1 MLRLLAI
8 TFVGLWAALMVFGRD
23 LSAEEQAQLDL
34 RRSEKVSVF
43 ASLSETWNAAFG
55 MDRKRQGAY
64 VPTLAELNAQ
74 KALPPSRLA
83 PEAQADATQGTMA
96 QLASFSDTPTQTV
109 ATVATVTTHV
119 SDPEKLAG
127 LLKPAPLDAPD
138 MTLRE
143 VTATRVN
150 VRSGPST
157 NHEVLG
163 QVHFA
168 EIVQVISPIEN
179 GWVKISV
186 EGDGVSGYMSANFL
200 RDLAQ

>member
-34 RRSEKVSVF
+34 RRSEKVSVL

-74 KALPPSRLA
+74 KALSPSGLA
-83 PEAQADATQGTMA
+83 PEVQADATQGTMA

-109 ATVATVTTHV
+109 ATVTTRV

-127 LLKPAPLDAPD
+127 LLQPASLDAPD

-168 EIVQVISPIEN
+168 EIVQVISPVEN

-200 RDLAQ
+200 RALAQ

>member
-1 MLRLLAI
+1 MRLLAI

-34 RRSEKVSVF
+34 RRSEKVSVVT
-43 ASLSETWNAAFG
+43 SMSETWNDAFDA
-55 MDRKRQGAY
+55 DRKRQGAY
-64 VPTLAELNAQ
+64 VPTLAELQAQ
-74 KALPPSRLA
+74 KALMPSRLA
-83 PEAQADATQGTMA
+83 PETQGDAAQDTMV
-96 QLASFSDTPTQTV
+96 QLASFSDTPAQTV
-109 ATVATVTTHV
+109 ATATTRV

-127 LLKPAPLDAPD
+127 LLQPVP
-138 MTLRE
+138 
-143 VTATRVN
+143 TRN
-150 VRSGPST
+150 
-157 NHEVLG
+157 EVLG

-168 EIVQVISPIEN
+168 EIVQVISPVEN

>member
-34 RRSEKVSVF
+34 RRSEKVSVVT
-43 ASLSETWNAAFG
+43 SLSETWNDAFG
-55 MDRKRQGAY
+55 ADRKRQGAY
-64 VPTLAELNAQ
+64 VPTLAELQAQ
-74 KALPPSRLA
+74 KALMPSRLA
-83 PEAQADATQGTMA
+83 PETQSDAAQDTMV
-96 QLASFSDTPTQTV
+96 QLASFSDTPAQTV
-109 ATVATVTTHV
+109 ATATTRV

-127 LLKPAPLDAPD
+127 LLQPVPMDAPELD
-138 MTLRE
+138 LRE

-157 NHEVLG
+157 RNEVLG

-168 EIVQVISPIEN
+168 EIVQVISPVEN

>member
-55 MDRKRQGAY
+55 TDRKRQGAY

-96 QLASFSDTPTQTV
+96 QLASFSDIPTQ
-109 ATVATVTTHV
+109 TVATVTTHV
-119 SDPEKLAG
+119 SDPEKLAD

>member
-34 RRSEKVSVF
+34 RRSEKVSVL

-74 KALPPSRLA
+74 KALSPSGLA
-83 PEAQADATQGTMA
+83 PEVQADATQGTMA

-109 ATVATVTTHV
+109 ATVTTRV

-127 LLKPAPLDAPD
+127 LLHPASLDAPD

-168 EIVQVISPIEN
+168 EIVQEISPVEN

-200 RDLAQ
+200 RALAQ

>member
-34 RRSEKVSVF
+34 RRSEKVSVL

-74 KALPPSRLA
+74 KALSPSGLA
-83 PEAQADATQGTMA
+83 PEVQADATQGTMA
-96 QLASFSDTPTQTV
+96 QLASFSDTPTQTI
-109 ATVATVTTHV
+109 ATVTTRV

-127 LLKPAPLDAPD
+127 LLQPASLDAPD
-138 MTLRE
+138 MTLPE

-168 EIVQVISPIEN
+168 EIVQVISPVEN

-200 RDLAQ
+200 RALAQ

>member
-23 LSAEEQAQLDL
+23 LSAEELAQLEL
-34 RRSEKVSVF
+34 RRAEKVSVLT
-43 ASLSETWNAAFG
+43 SLSETWNEAFG
-55 MDRKRQGAY
+55 ADRKRQGAY

-74 KALPPSRLA
+74 KALLPARLA
-83 PEAQADATQGTMA
+83 PETKDDATQDAMV
-96 QLASFSDTPTQTV
+96 QLASFSDTPAHTV
-109 ATVATVTTHV
+109 ATATTRV
-119 SDPEKLAG
+119 SNPEKLAG
-127 LLKPAPLDAPD
+127 LLQPAPMDAPELD
-138 MTLRE
+138 LRE

-157 NHEVLG
+157 NNEVLG

-168 EIVQVISPIEN
+168 EIVQVLSPVEN
-179 GWVKISV
+179 GWVEISV

-200 RDLAQ
+200 RDLTQ